1 MYVYIDESGPFVTFP
16 EARNSVSCV
25 AALVIPES
33 VHDQLLQQF
42 AQLRRQWG
50 FADDEVKG
58 SLLTEPQFDAAIR
71 AVYDTQSAFIR
82 IAAIDMGLH
91 TVTMIK
97 EHRRKQAELLRLPM
111 DDCFHPELVK
121 HWCVLADQINGLV
134 PQLYVQSVMLTKL
147 ILSVIQTS
155 TLLYS
160 QLEPPALGCFAWTID
175 AKDRPVTPSETLWK
189 TLVLPFVEDESLKRG
204 VIFLNEGNYSYFAQ
218 FENPDLPSAPDHLR
232 EAVQHPDKPFS
243 SFSANRVL
251 ADLQFLDSRSSL
263 GLQLVDVLANCFRRA
278 ANNRLQPEGWKSLG
292 SIIVSDPRTNLA
304 LEMLTLSDAI
314 ERFYPFKDMP
324 YSDILDHIARNSRGY
339 LIKADSPAGARE
351 PDNKAIR

>member
-1 MYVYIDESGPFVTFP
+1 MHIYIDESGPFVTFP

-25 AALVIPES
+25 TALVVPES

-50 FADDEVKG
+50 FTDGEVKG
-58 SLLTEPQFDAAIR
+58 SLLKETQFDAAVR
-71 AVYDTQSAFIR
+71 AVYDTHSAFIR
-82 IAAIDMGLH
+82 ISTIDMGLH
-91 TVTMIK
+91 TTTMIK
-97 EHRRKQAELLRLPM
+97 EHQRKQAELLRQSM
-111 DDCFHPELVK
+111 DDRFHPELVK
-121 HWCVLADQINGLV
+121 QVCVLADQINGLA

-160 QLEPPALGCFAWTID
+160 QLEPPALGCFAWAID
-175 AKDRPVTPSETLWK
+175 AKHRHITPAETLWK
-189 TLVLPFVEDESLKRG
+189 TLVLPFVEAESLKSG
-204 VIFLNEGNYSYFAQ
+204 VIFLKEGNYSYFAQ

-251 ADLQFLDSRSSL
+251 ADLQFIDSRSSL

-278 ANNRLQPEGWKSLG
+278 ANNRLQPKGWRSLG
-292 SIIVSDPRTNLA
+292 SIIVRDPRTNLA
-304 LEMLTLSDAI
+304 IETLTLSDAVAKFCFV
-314 ERFYPFKDMP
+314 RDMS
-324 YSDILDHIARNSRGY
+324 YSDILEHIARSSRSY
-339 LIKADSPAGARE
+339 LL
-351 PDNKAIR
+351 